1 MSGRVETEFVPFKR
15 LAVLGLGLLGGSV
28 AAAAKRHGLAEEVV
42 GAARR
47 TAPLDRAL
55 AAGIVDSVASPTEA
69 VQGADFVVLGTPVGS
84 MPKVLADVAP
94 HLAPGALIT
103 DVGSVKVSVIE
114 MLPGLLPSGVNF
126 VGSHPMAGSHLRGP
140 DHASADLFEG
150 ASCVVT
156 PRDGQAPDIIE
167 RVESFWRACGARV
180 KRRTPATHDEEVA
193 WISHLPHLVAFA
205 FADSLRS
212 APTEVGELA
221 GGGFRDFTRIA
232 QSDAEMWGEI
242 LSLNAKA
249 LSGPLNHFSESLAQ
263 MAQVLEEGDSDSLE
277 KMLNSARE
285 RLAEVAGQSPF
296 VFYEQDQPASRK
308 MDSKQGKKGNPKD
321 GEPNAH

>member
-1 MSGRVETEFVPFKR
+1 MSSGSQQNPAPFKR

-28 AAAAKRHGLAEEVV
+28 AAAAKLHGLAEEVV

-47 TAPLDRAL
+47 QAPLDRAL
-55 AAGIVDSVASPTEA
+55 AAGIVDSVASPVEA
-69 VQGADFVVLGTPVGS
+69 VRGADFVILGTPVGS
-84 MPKVLADVAP
+84 MPQVLADVAP
-94 HLAPGALIT
+94 HLAPGTLVT

-114 MLPGLLPSGVNF
+114 MLPGLLPHGVDF

-140 DHASADLFEG
+140 DYARADLFEG

-156 PRDGQAPDIIE
+156 PREGQAPAVIE
-167 RVESFWRACGARV
+167 RVESFWRSMGARV
-180 KRRTPATHDEEVA
+180 KRRTPATHDDEVA

-205 FADSLRS
+205 YADSLRS
-212 APTEVGELA
+212 APTVVGELA

-249 LSGPLNHFSESLAQ
+249 LSGPLNRFSESLAQ
-263 MAQVLEEGDSDSLE
+263 LARALEEGDSESLE

-285 RLAEVAGQSPF
+285 RLAEVAARSPA
-296 VFYEQDQPASRK
+296 VASEVA
-308 MDSKQGKKGNPKD
+308 PKD
-321 GEPNAH
+321 GEPDAG

>member
-1 MSGRVETEFVPFKR
+1 MSSGAGHGFEPVKR

-28 AAAAKRHGLAEEVV
+28 AAAAKQRGLALEVV

-47 TAPLDRAL
+47 QAPLDRAL
-55 AAGIVDSVASPTEA
+55 AAGIVDSVASPADA
-69 VQGADFVVLGTPVGS
+69 VKGADFVVLGTPVGS
-84 MPKVLADVAP
+84 MPRVLADVSEF
-94 HLAPGALIT
+94 LSPGALVT

-114 MLPGLLPSGVNF
+114 MLPGLLPEGVDF

-140 DHASADLFEG
+140 DHARADLFEG

-156 PRDGQAPDIIE
+156 PREGQSAETIE
-167 RVESFWRACGARV
+167 RVERFWREVGANV
-180 KRRTPATHDEEVA
+180 KRRAPARHDEEVA

-205 FADSLRS
+205 FAESLKA
-212 APTEVGELA
+212 APTKVGELA

-263 MAQVLEEGDSDSLE
+263 LSRVLEEGDSESLE

-285 RLAEVAGQSPF
+285 RLAEVAAHSPS
-296 VFYEQDQPASRK
+296 AGSSN
-308 MDSKQGKKGNPKD
+308 SKRGNPKD
-321 GEPNAH
+321 GDPHAD

>member
-1 MSGRVETEFVPFKR
+1 MSQAADPNFVPFKR

-28 AAAAKRHGLAEEVV
+28 AAAAKRYGLADEVV

-47 TAPLDRAL
+47 KAPLDRAL
-55 AAGIVDSVASPTEA
+55 AAGIVDSVASPVNA

-84 MPKVLADVAP
+84 MPNVLADVAK
-94 HLAPGALIT
+94 HLAPGTLVT

-114 MLPGLLPSGVNF
+114 MLPGLLPTGVDF

-140 DHASADLFEG
+140 DHARADLFEG

-156 PRDGQAPDIIE
+156 PREGQRPEIIE
-167 RVESFWRACGARV
+167 RVESFWRAVGARV
-180 KRRTPATHDEEVA
+180 KRRTPAAHDEEVA

-205 FADSLRS
+205 FADSLRA

-249 LSGPLNHFSESLAQ
+249 LSGPLNHFSKSLAQ
-263 MAQVLEEGDSDSLE
+263 LAQVLEQGDSESLE

-285 RLAEVAGQSPF
+285 RLAEVAARSPAAGH
-296 VFYEQDQPASRK
+296 EK
-308 MDSKQGKKGNPKD
+308 
-321 GEPNAH
+321 